1 MSRNNSSSILQSLTA
16 TYTDSEGEE
25 EAHNARQVSPGNS
38 DATAVEHNEKDAI
51 PATTGTISTASP
63 DSVKS
68 GTSTPQSGS
77 SLSGKIS
84 S

>member
-1 MSRNNSSSILQSLTA
+1 MQSLTA

-25 EAHNARQVSPGNS
+25 ETRNDARQFSPGNS
-38 DATAVEHNEKDAI
+38 EAPVGEQHEKDSI